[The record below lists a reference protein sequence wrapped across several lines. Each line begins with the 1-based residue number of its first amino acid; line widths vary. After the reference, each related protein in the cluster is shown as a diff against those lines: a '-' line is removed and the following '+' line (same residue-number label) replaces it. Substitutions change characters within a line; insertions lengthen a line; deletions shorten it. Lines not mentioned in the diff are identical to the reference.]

1 MSPAGRDCRLRP
13 MQIDTDMKANRL
25 GVVLSYLGDSWQVVD
40 DLGLH
45 ALARE
50 IEAAIQAVRAAKARL
65 RQG

>member
-1 MSPAGRDCRLRP
+1 

-45 ALARE
+45 SLARE